1 MAGIL
6 DSRSRIVDFIL
17 TGEGKKDLAAG
28 KLDISFA
35 TFTDAGTYYQ
45 SDSSGVRITPEASLT
60 FESYASYGDV
70 ITLEKDLDGSILSI
84 PPSPSAATFQ
94 SISGA
99 SREDRLKTFENT
111 VLRTGEILDAMS
123 LIRSDTTF
131 ENFDDSIV
139 QSRDTIN
146 VTRTD
151 YVYGQETVP
160 LSDLSYVFLDGR
172 FKNFDSFKYLPP
184 EVETDSGTSQV
195 FRFSQIPELFSFSYF
210 NPQTIT
216 AMGSI
221 DFSPETPGSKIS
233 VAAQIFEY
241 DSSSDIS
248 STWSK
253 LDCFYFG
260 PSVLGDGTN
269 AHVFFAGKRV
279 ERDQAFSFI
288 NLFTILVRY

>member
-17 TGEGKKDLAAG
+17 TGEGKKDLSSG
-28 KLDISFA
+28 KLDIAFA
-35 TFTDAGTYYQ
+35 TFTDAGSYYQ
-45 SDSSGVRITPEASLT
+45 SDSSGVRRVPEASLT
-60 FESYASYGDV
+60 FEAHTSYGDV
-70 ITLEKDLDGSILSI
+70 ITLEKDIDGSILLI
-84 PPSPSAATFQ
+84 PPSPSAATSQ

-99 SREDRLKTFENT
+99 SREDRLQTFDKT

-123 LIRSDTTF
+123 LIRADTTF

-139 QSRDTIN
+139 QSRDAIN
-146 VTRTD
+146 VTTTD

-248 STWSK
+248 SAWSK